1 MLENPM
7 VNCWSG
13 IFPGKLYSAF
23 LWVVGVIFND
33 NDPNVF
39 GGGSGHLSCCW

>member
-23 LWVVGVIFND
+23 VWVVSWCNFND
-33 NDPNVF
+33 NDPYF
-39 GGGSGHLSCCW
+39 FGGSGHL